1 MYRHVVFWRFRE
13 DAAEEAAAFVA
24 ALNGLVGVIPQI
36 RSARATLNTN
46 PANGLCG
53 VLISDF
59 DSKEDM
65 EAYKADPRHQAVSAR
80 CKAIRLSREAVDF
93 EL

>member
-1 MYRHVVFWRFRE
+1 MYRHVVFWKFRE
-13 DAAEEAAAFVA
+13 GTEKEAAEFVA

-36 RSARATLNTN
+36 KRAEASLNTN
-46 PANGLCG
+46 PDNGLCG

-65 EAYKADPRHQAVSAR
+65 ETYKSDLRHVAVSSM

>member
-1 MYRHVVFWRFRE
+1 MYRHIVFWRFKE
-13 DAAEEAAAFVA
+13 GTEQEAAAFVA

-36 RSARATLNTN
+36 RSARAALNTN

-53 VLISDF
+53 ALISDF
-59 DSKEDM
+59 DTKEDM
-65 EAYKADPRHQAVSAR
+65 EAYKADPRHQAVSAM